1 LLEKF
6 PLELSFAMAFIE
18 RMPVDLHIPEA
29 EAKPDPLLSLKR
41 FRRPSAEKAP
51 EGPSRGHRNAPLRW
65 FPLLDFIR
73 SSDRRSLIAD
83 ARAGLNVA
91 LLDFPQG
98 MAYALIAGLP
108 FFMGIYASAVAAL
121 VGPLLASS
129 RFIMLGPTNAIAVL
143 TLSGFLSL
151 NFTQEEAIA
160 AMPLMLLM
168 VSALMLLGG
177 LLRFANLI
185 NYVSRTVVTGYI
197 TAAACLIIIKQL
209 KNVLGV
215 ETARTATFFDSAVA
229 TFAALP
235 ATHLPTLA
243 LSGLTILTYLVLQR
257 TLRTFPNVALTLALS
272 YFAARFFESEGWA
285 IQPLSEVSLPSGQ
298 WPLSLPVFSFELMG
312 QLAGPAM
319 AVAFL
324 SLLESSSIAKT
335 LGAKSGDTVDIN
347 QQMLSMGAANFGCA
361 FFSGMPISGSLTR
374 SALNFNSGA
383 RSPLSSIFSGLLL
396 AVGILL
402 LAPYMADIPMA
413 SLSALVILVGLSL
426 FNKTNIRIALG
437 STNSDAAV
445 FLTTFISGL
454 LFPLDTAIYF
464 GVGMSVFLFMRKAGT
479 PEMVEFAFRQSGQEV
494 VAKTERPAIA
504 LLHVDGDL
512 FFGSADIFLEQ
523 ARRVTADDNLR
534 VIILR
539 LRNAHN
545 LDATCAMAIDQLVRF
560 AHEKKRSVIVSGA
573 HPEVV
578 KVLRNS
584 DLLPKIG
591 LDNVFREDPE
601 NPTLSTS
608 LALRRARQIIGSS
621 AEVRLFVRDTEEEKY
636 APTEDGESTTAR

>member
-1 LLEKF
+1 
-6 PLELSFAMAFIE
+6 
-18 RMPVDLHIPEA
+18 MPNDLRIPAQETI
-29 EAKPDPLLSLKR
+29 PDPLFSIKR
-41 FRRPSAEKAP
+41 FKRAPSAS
-51 EGPSRGHRNAPLRW
+51 PSAVPSESLPDARLQL
-65 FPLLDFIR
+65 FPLKNFLR
-73 SSDRRSLIAD
+73 SSTRKSLGAD
-83 ARAGLNVA
+83 AKAGLNVA

-143 TLSGFLSL
+143 TLSGFLGL
-151 NFTQEEAIA
+151 NLSQEQAVA
-160 AMPLMLLM
+160 AMPLLLIM
-168 VSALMLLGG
+168 IGALMILGG
-177 LLRFANLI
+177 FLRVANLI

-215 ETARTATFFDSAVA
+215 ETMRTATFFDSAVA
-229 TFAALP
+229 TLGALP
-235 ATHLPTLA
+235 QAHLPTIA
-243 LSGLTILTYLVLQR
+243 LSILTIAVYLILQK
-257 TLRTFPNVALTLALS
+257 TLRTMPNVALTLVIG
-272 YFAARFFESEGWA
+272 YFAARLFEAQGWPVA
-285 IQPLSEVSLPSGQ
+285 PLSETTLASGQ
-298 WPLSLPVFSFELMG
+298 WPISVPFFSFELIG

-319 AVAFL
+319 AIAFL

-335 LGAKSGDTVDIN
+335 LGARAGDTVNIN
-347 QQMLSMGAANFGCA
+347 QQMLSMGAANLGCA
-361 FFSGMPISGSLTR
+361 FLSGMPISGSLTR

-383 RSPLSSIFSGLLL
+383 RTPLASIFSGTLL
-396 AVGILL
+396 AIGILL
-402 LAPYMADIPMA
+402 LAPYMAGIPMA

-426 FNKTNIRIALG
+426 FNKSNIRIALG

-445 FLTTFISGL
+445 FLTTFLSGL

-464 GVGMSVFLFMRKAGT
+464 GVGTSVFLFMRKAGT
-479 PEMVEFAFRQSGQEV
+479 PQMVEFAFRRSGQEV
-494 VAKTERPAIA
+494 VAKSERPAIA

-523 ARRVTADDNLR
+523 ARRITADENLR

-560 AHEKKRSVIVSGA
+560 AREKDRAVIISGA

-578 KVLRNS
+578 KVFRNS
-584 DLLPKIG
+584 GLLPEIG
-591 LDNVFREDPE
+591 LDNIFREDPE

-608 LALRRARQIIGSS
+608 LALRRARQLIGSS
-621 AEVRLFVRDTEEEKY
+621 AEVRLFVRDTEEDKY
-636 APTEDGESTTAR
+636 APKEQPPP